1 MLLQVAMHAVR
12 PRPYTDLP
20 SALQDAA
27 QKTGAKGISVEI
39 VYGCLYR
46 YCTYAT
52 TPLPPGKRDPY
63 VGLAG

>member
-1 MLLQVAMHAVR
+1 MLLQVAMHAVQ

-27 QKTGAKGISVEI
+27 QKTCAKGNSVEV

-52 TPLPPGKRDPY
+52 TPLLRGKRDPY
-63 VGLAG
+63 VGFAD